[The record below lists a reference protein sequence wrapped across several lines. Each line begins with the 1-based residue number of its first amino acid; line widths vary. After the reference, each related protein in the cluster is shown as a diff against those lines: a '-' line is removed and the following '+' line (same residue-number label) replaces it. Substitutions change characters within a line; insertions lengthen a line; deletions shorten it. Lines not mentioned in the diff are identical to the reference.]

1 MSEEKQNVEV
11 ELSLPERFEAIVSD
25 VQKDIMNDE
34 IAEFEP
40 IKENDI
46 NISTVYTFDDGD
58 EIEAKVYFRNGLSK
72 NVNFEYVPLIM
83 VNSKDEVVASKN
95 FDLREMGDI
104 KAAGARP
111 WKLCFE
117 KTCVDME
124 KFSPEDCK
132 ILFNKN
138 IKAVNYAKLEFEDF
152 PENFSDFRGEF
163 QKFLENLPGME
174 KGKFSVSTFNIAL
187 QQNGAL
193 IVTTVMRNSVEKT
206 VKIEELPVTI
216 KDENDN
222 IIVNGKFDLKDFTI
236 NPMKAKVCTLAFETN
251 LNSDSV
257 VNTDKWRVVFE

>member
-25 VQKDIMNDE
+25 VQKEIMNDE

-40 IKENDI
+40 IKEDDI
-46 NISTVYTFDDGD
+46 NISTVYAFDDGD

-83 VNSKDEVVASKN
+83 VNSKEEVVASKN

-104 KAAGARP
+104 PAAGARP
-111 WKLCFE
+111 WKLNFE
-117 KTCVDME
+117 KTCVDMD
-124 KFSPEDCK
+124 KFSGEDCK
-132 ILFNKN
+132 ILFNKD
-138 IKAVNYAKLEFEDF
+138 IKAVNYANLEFESF
-152 PENFSDFRGEF
+152 PEEFIDFKGEF
-163 QKFLENLPGME
+163 QKFLEELPRIE

-187 QQNGAL
+187 QQDGGV
-193 IVTTVMRNSVEKT
+193 IVTTVMRNSVEKA
-206 VKIEELPVTI
+206 VKIEQLPITI

-222 IIVNGKFDLKDFTI
+222 VVLNGKFDLKDFVI

-251 LNSDSV
+251 LNSDLDL
-257 VNTDKWRVVFE
+257 NIDKWRAVFE